1 MEKSKREAFLGV
13 QRKKKNKPNQRNK
26 KNVLN
31 NVVNYLKSDSYM
43 FAPLINSAFATGL
56 DLKESIKGKKRLL
69 KRVVDYL
76 KSESYM
82 YASLFAPQ
90 PISSLS
96 KGSIQYVKR
105 ATMEISTRTLTTEDN
120 HPAVQS
126 ANVIAED
133 QHFEGNLPETGIST
147 PHTSSHREIVKNM
160 VYTNCR
166 STSGHQSFEAASKL
180 NQAENK
186 MEPIID
192 RRGRSRRRVKL
203 SLFNNATNSQ
213 RQLKQ
218 LRRIIPDCHEM
229 DMDMETLF
237 QRIADY
243 IILLQVKVGLLQNLS
258 SLYGV

>member
-26 KNVLN
+26 KSVLN

-56 DLKESIKGKKRLL
+56 DLKEPIKGKKKRLL
-69 KRVVDYL
+69 NRVVDYL
-76 KSESYM
+76 KSDSYM

-96 KGSIQYVKR
+96 KGSIRYVKR
-105 ATMEISTRTLTTEDN
+105 VTMEISTRTLTMEDN

-126 ANVIAED
+126 ANVIADD

-147 PHTSSHREIVKNM
+147 PLTSSHREIVKNM

-166 STSGHQSFEAASKL
+166 SMSVSSGNGVLDSRLRKL
-180 NQAENK
+180 
-186 MEPIID
+186 
-192 RRGRSRRRVKL
+192 
-203 SLFNNATNSQ
+203 
-213 RQLKQ
+213 
-218 LRRIIPDCHEM
+218 
-229 DMDMETLF
+229 
-237 QRIADY
+237 
-243 IILLQVKVGLLQNLS
+243 
-258 SLYGV
+258 

>member
-192 RRGRSRRRVKL
+192 RVFIQLDQKGQIKKKSEAL
-203 SLFNNATNSQ
+203 SNQQ
-213 RQLKQ
+213 R
-218 LRRIIPDCHEM
+218 HELAKAAEAAPE
-229 DMDMETLF
+229 DH
-237 QRIADY
+237 
-243 IILLQVKVGLLQNLS
+243 S
-258 SLYGV
+258 